1 MSELERRPV
10 AVTAAFNSQLKSLCI
25 KEFPCG
31 FGQWRV
37 PSDTIYGT
45 TVKSMTS
52 PGVITS
58 TVPEPTACYETVED
72 LQELAIKTPYNV
84 DCTWSSEATT
94 LREIAVKN
102 PEKLTNSFVLSHFK
116 SLRIVDKKVTEI
128 DEGLLNF
135 KNLQQLTLSANLIS
149 LVDSQRL
156 PKCLKELE
164 LSANKISDISSLCR
178 NPPPLIHLGLGYNQ
192 ITSISGHMTP
202 LAWRHLLS
210 LDLSCNNL
218 PDLYSTINTLK
229 TLPKLRNLVMQ
240 GNPLALVPGYRGY
253 VIDSIRALTIL
264 DDTRISADEK
274 HYFKGLSKLRDI
286 PMDEARLTI
295 AISVIQGVKMPPEI
309 EDPESNT
316 EYPKIEHRYHVEFKF
331 LELPHVV
338 RSASP
343 VPSIPTISITS
354 PEEEEGA
361 TEPYV
366 DQEDLEVKENIQTDA
381 LKLNATDG
389 HTWTEEPIEINYS
402 NDFHTRKLSK
412 LRDFL
417 QQGIEFSIVESRL
430 SFVLE
435 DPNAPPLGEDEP
447 SSGKGRPDSKA
458 DKGGKKSGKKEEKR
472 KDSAK
477 AKGKDGKKGKGKQEE
492 MELFELP
499 RTHRLLGSCHVSLA
513 SLLDGEFE
521 ISADCI
527 CQGEKEDAGQDNE
540 EAKKADGADKKKTGK
555 EHSEK
560 ASKGGQKPNTDS
572 KKGGKDARGKSAVKG
587 GKELKGKGKTKEE
600 NITEE
605 DDEPPPPPPLATF
618 VKITLHRWKSAKEAT
633 LAQDGCA
640 VEAH

>member
-37 PSDTIYGT
+37 PSDTIFGT

-52 PGVITS
+52 
-58 TVPEPTACYETVED
+58 PEPTACYETVED

-240 GNPLALVPGYRGY
+240 GNPLAVSMKQYVEACLLIIYDSCEEKHVAWAVTVAAKFLVVIHIDNSYGDLQLVPGYRGY

-274 HYFKGLSKLRDI
+274 HYFKGLSKLR
-286 PMDEARLTI
+286 
-295 AISVIQGVKMPPEI
+295 G
-309 EDPESNT
+309 
-316 EYPKIEHRYHVEFKF
+316 
-331 LELPHVV
+331 
-338 RSASP
+338 
-343 VPSIPTISITS
+343 
-354 PEEEEGA
+354 
-361 TEPYV
+361 
-366 DQEDLEVKENIQTDA
+366 
-381 LKLNATDG
+381 
-389 HTWTEEPIEINYS
+389 
-402 NDFHTRKLSK
+402 
-412 LRDFL
+412 
-417 QQGIEFSIVESRL
+417 
-430 SFVLE
+430 
-435 DPNAPPLGEDEP
+435 
-447 SSGKGRPDSKA
+447 
-458 DKGGKKSGKKEEKR
+458 
-472 KDSAK
+472 
-477 AKGKDGKKGKGKQEE
+477 
-492 MELFELP
+492 
-499 RTHRLLGSCHVSLA
+499 
-513 SLLDGEFE
+513 
-521 ISADCI
+521 
-527 CQGEKEDAGQDNE
+527 
-540 EAKKADGADKKKTGK
+540 TG
-555 EHSEK
+555 
-560 ASKGGQKPNTDS
+560 
-572 KKGGKDARGKSAVKG
+572 
-587 GKELKGKGKTKEE
+587 
-600 NITEE
+600 
-605 DDEPPPPPPLATF
+605 
-618 VKITLHRWKSAKEAT
+618 
-633 LAQDGCA
+633 
-640 VEAH
+640 